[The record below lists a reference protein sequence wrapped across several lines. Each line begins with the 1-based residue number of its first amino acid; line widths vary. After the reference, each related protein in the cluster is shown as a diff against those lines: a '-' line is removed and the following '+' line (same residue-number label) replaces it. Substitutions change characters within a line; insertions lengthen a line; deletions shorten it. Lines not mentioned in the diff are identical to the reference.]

1 MSIPHETLRDELP
14 GYSLGTLEPPAS
26 ARIERHLGECAEC
39 RQLLHEY
46 EEVMRLLPLGLPRTE
61 PSPAARRELF
71 HRVRTDVA
79 TSKRQAAHGWW
90 PRFRLHALTAAVVVL
105 AVFGGALFWTQTD
118 GDDSGDGDD
127 AAAIV
132 ADLRTSPDTQIIPM
146 LGSEAAPQ
154 AVAQLFFQ
162 PGETRAGLVVS
173 GLPPLPDNRAYQLW
187 FVHPN
192 ETRYDGGVFNVDSGG
207 QAMVVIEAPADYAPG
222 WRCGVTEEPA
232 GGSDHPTGRNVM
244 LGSYTDYEW

>member
-1 MSIPHETLRDELP
+1 MSIPHDILRDDLP
-14 GYSLGTLEPPAS
+14 AYALGTLDLPAS
-26 ARIERHLGECAEC
+26 ARLERHLAECAEC
-39 RQLLHEY
+39 RLLLREY

-71 HRVRTDVA
+71 NRVRTDEA
-79 TSKRQAAHGWW
+79 ASKRRDAGGWW
-90 PRFRLHALTAAVVVL
+90 PRVRLHALTAAIVVIAVL
-105 AVFGGALFWTQTD
+105 AGALFWNLSG
-118 GDDSGDGDD
+118 GDDDED

-132 ADLRTSPDTQIIPM
+132 EDLRKSPDTQIIPM

-173 GLPPLPDNRAYQLW
+173 GLPPLPDDRAYQLW
-187 FVHPN
+187 FVHPD
-192 ETRYDGGVFNVDSGG
+192 ETRYDGGVFNVDAGG
-207 QAMVVIEAPADYAPG
+207 QAIVVIDAPADYAPG

-232 GGSDHPTGRNVM
+232 GGSDVPTGRNVM
-244 LGSYTDYEW
+244 RGSYTDYEW